1 VKTVHLEKIEGRR
14 QRVLQVL
21 LPDEVPRG
29 EVADPEA
36 RLRELVIRLGGRDV
50 LGPEFPL
57 RTAVA
62 NIRQLLTED
71 LPDLMA
77 AVREANNA
85 DPARCRYCG
94 ERHLPLLTVASQAD
108 PDHPGGWLCRDTDGC
123 DARIAR
129 AG

>member
-1 VKTVHLEKIEGRR
+1 MKSSHLEKIEGRR
-14 QRVLQVL
+14 LRVLELL

-29 EVADPEA
+29 EVADPER
-36 RLRELVIRLGGRDV
+36 RLRELIGRLGGRDV

-62 NIRQLLTED
+62 NVRQLLEED
-71 LPDLMA
+71 LPELMA

-94 ERHLPLLTVASQAD
+94 ERYLPLLTVASRDD
-108 PDHPGGWLCRDTDGC
+108 PDHPGGWLCRDSDGC

>member
-1 VKTVHLEKIEGRR
+1 VKSVHLEKIEGRR
-14 QRVLQVL
+14 QRVLQLL

-29 EVADPEA
+29 EVADPER
-36 RLRELVIRLGGRDV
+36 RLRELVIRLGGRDAF
-50 LGPEFPL
+50 GPQFPVK
-57 RTAVA
+57 TAIA

-94 ERHLPLLTVASQAD
+94 ERYLPLLTVASQDD
-108 PDHPGGWLCRDTDGC
+108 PDHPGGWLCRDSDGC
-123 DARIAR
+123 DTRIAR
-129 AG
+129 QG